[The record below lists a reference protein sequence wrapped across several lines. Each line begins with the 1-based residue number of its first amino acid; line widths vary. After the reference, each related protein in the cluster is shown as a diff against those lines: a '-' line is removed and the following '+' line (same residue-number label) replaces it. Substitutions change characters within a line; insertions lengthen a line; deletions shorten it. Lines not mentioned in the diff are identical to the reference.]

1 LIEFRIRRGAAVPV
15 RDQIRAQI
23 ELAILTGALTPGNRL
38 PSVRVLARRLDTHAN
53 TISHAYR
60 DLEKSGH
67 VALKSGSGV
76 FVRPRPGARSGP
88 SPSEKLREAVRSALE
103 SGLSPEDVQHAV
115 ALFVRGDSL
124 EGVVVVEPSLEMA
137 AIYASEIRS
146 ALGADVT
153 TLELKELEA
162 VRAAPPGRLVAV
174 LPYHVA
180 RAEAFVAR
188 DRLVVFTLSTPDL
201 SDIDSKGDGAGL
213 VTVISP
219 SPMLL
224 SFARVFLSGGL
235 GSGFHV
241 ETCLLQDAPTWRR
254 LLPASDVVFADA
266 VALPALPPRTKN
278 VRPLRLVSADSLR
291 RIETALR
298 R

>member
-1 LIEFRIRRGAAVPV
+1 MIEFRIRRGASVPV

-23 ELAILTGALTPGNRL
+23 ELAILTGSLTAGSRL
-38 PSVRVLARRLDTHAN
+38 PSVRVLARRLDAHAN

-88 SPSEKLREAVRSALE
+88 SASEKLREAVRAALQ
-103 SGLSPEDVQHAV
+103 SGLTPEDVQRAV
-115 ALFVRGDSL
+115 GVFVRGEAL

-137 AIYASEIRS
+137 SIYASEIRS
-146 ALGADVT
+146 ALQVDVT
-153 TLELKELEA
+153 TMELKDLESA
-162 VRAAPPGRLVAV
+162 KAAPANRLVAV

-180 RAEAFVAR
+180 RAESFVAR
-188 DRLVVFTLSTPDL
+188 DRLVVFTLVTPDL
-201 SDIDSKGDGAGL
+201 SDIDGRGDGAGL
-213 VTVISP
+213 VTVVSA

-235 GSGFHV
+235 GPGFHV
-241 ETCLLQDAPTWRR
+241 ETCLLQDAATWRR

-266 VALPALPPRTKN
+266 VALATLPPRTKN
-278 VRPLRLVSADSLR
+278 VRPLRLVSPDSLR
-291 RIETALR
+291 RLHAALR
-298 R
+298 G